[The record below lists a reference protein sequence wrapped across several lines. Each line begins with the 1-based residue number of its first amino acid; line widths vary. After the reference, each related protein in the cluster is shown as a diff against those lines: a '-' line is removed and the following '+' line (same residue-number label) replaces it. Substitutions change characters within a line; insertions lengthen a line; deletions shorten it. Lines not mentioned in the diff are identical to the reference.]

1 MARKRIKTTREKQNV
16 KRLDNLMARM
26 ILDLRKDQN
35 STLVPAETE
44 LVLKILAYALQ
55 RMTQDLQKGEE
66 DEQESS

>member
-16 KRLDNLMARM
+16 KKLDNLMARM
-26 ILDLRKDQN
+26 ILDLRKNQN
-35 STLVPAETE
+35 STLVPTETE

-55 RMTQDLQKGEE
+55 RMTQDLQKGEK